1 MEELIV
7 YLLRWQL
14 APIQVHHGV
23 IPMNNQDR
31 GPSALLELLDI
42 QLRKPFSLFKM
53 HTATARIYRIL
64 FEITICEKLPLK
76 KSDSDVDLAR

>member
-42 QLRKPFSLFKM
+42 QLRKPISLFKM
-53 HTATARIYRIL
+53 HTARIYRIL